1 MKQRIEKRMQ
11 ECEILLS
18 DLEKLKARL
27 ILGRGQK
34 LTEKDIVAFINM
46 ILQGDVNDLEF
57 RRRLIDHL
65 VYKVFVS
72 DDNTYIYSNIK
83 GGKEIEEITFE
94 DTITALETVKGVQ
107 TRSDPS
113 RQIKIPRNI
122 ARYFY
127 LRSEG

>member
-1 MKQRIEKRMQ
+1 MN
-11 ECEILLS
+11 
-18 DLEKLKARL
+18 L
-27 ILGRGQK
+27 IY
-34 LTEKDIVAFINM
+34 F
-46 ILQGDVNDLEF
+46 
-57 RRRLIDHL
+57 
-65 VYKVFVS
+65 
-72 DDNTYIYSNIK
+72 NIK

-113 RQIKIPRNI
+113 RQIKITGNI